1 MTITNHAHP
10 PLLNVI
16 ADQGS
21 GRSFVTII
29 DSEEYRALGSAVT
42 ARISQRARSILVE
55 APAITETNW
64 ASLAHAL
71 EELLTACNVRQA
83 SFVGLGAGAALIQ
96 NLALESPKTVRSLV
110 VVDSTLQPHPTR
122 WQRFVDS
129 VERKLPFGLP
139 MRLGSR
145 GFNVRAYAHRLRCPV
160 LAVETKRASTFVRSE
175 LESLGEL
182 APTAWNVRLAARGGD
197 EEISELGD
205 LVWAFQDT
213 PAKCPQKNRQEVA

>member
-1 MTITNHAHP
+1 MSTTNQPHSS
-10 PLLNVI
+10 PLHVI
-16 ADQGS
+16 ADHGS
-21 GRSFVTII
+21 GRSFVTVI
-29 DSEEYRALGSAVT
+29 DAPEYRALGLAVT

-55 APAITETNW
+55 APAITASSWE
-64 ASLAHAL
+64 SLAQAL
-71 EELLTACNVRQA
+71 EQLLVSFGVRQA

-96 NLALESPKTVRSLV
+96 NLALENPKVVRSLV
-110 VVDSTLQPHPTR
+110 VVDSALQPHPTR

-139 MRLGSR
+139 LRLGAR

-160 LAVETKRASTFVRSE
+160 LAVETNRASPFVRSE
-175 LESLGEL
+175 LESLGML
-182 APTAWNVRLAARGGD
+182 APTAWNVRLASRGGD
-197 EEISELGD
+197 EESSELGD